1 MTVRPIVIAGDPVL
15 HHPTEVVDLSGGVT
29 KALQTLIKD
38 MYDTLAASGGVGLSA
53 NQIGVGKRIFVIDC
67 PDTDLPLGEEM
78 TPDMIRERAGRPG
91 WSKWYEPDRLRY

>member
-53 NQIGVGKRIFVIDC
+53 NQIGVRTQSWVVDSSSRWVVMS
-67 PDTDLPLGEEM
+67 PSLPF
-78 TPDMIRERAGRPG
+78 PH
-91 WSKWYEPDRLRY
+91 EPSVSLPRG